1 MYMSPEIWSDQT
13 YGKPVDMWS
22 FGIIAYIL
30 LGGYPPFYDEDRR
43 RLGQR
48 ILRGTF
54 VFDKQFWG
62 NVSDMAKDFITQLLQ
77 VDRVKRMTVDQ
88 ALDHPWVRIRYR
100 CYYIYSVLYIILH
113 VFFI

>member
-1 MYMSPEIWSDQT
+1 MYISPEIWSDQT

-22 FGIIAYIL
+22 FGVIAYIL

-43 RLGQR
+43 RLEQR

-77 VDRVKRMTVDQ
+77 VDRVRRMTVDQ
-88 ALDHPWVRIRYR
+88 ALDHPWV
-100 CYYIYSVLYIILH
+100 CIYDVDVIMYCILYM
-113 VFFI
+113 